1 MSQELSEDQGIT
13 SIPKGFWIANA
24 VKAEYAQG
32 GGRLWSTTYA
42 QIEMAR
48 SRLSIEA
55 TRKMERKGGG
65 QMVVSW

>member
-13 SIPKGFWIANA
+13 IPKGFWIANA

-55 TRKMERKGGG
+55 TRKVERRGGRG
-65 QMVVSW
+65 RY